1 MGKTIPKVG
10 IILDVNNEVLVKTWM
25 AKRCI
30 ADYTN
35 TSLHAFVYFVHHPFK
50 RPFLVG
56 KNSYLLHRKSTLTF
70 YLGEGL
76 GLRVASN
83 VFLRSNHR
91 SSRPEVFFKNCDLR
105 TLRTPYLKFLEFFS
119 GTGAFL
125 WILRN
130 FSEHFFFRT
139 PLMADSLIIDTK
151 SPRLVQIRAFL
162 KKMKKIILLK
172 SIYFRFKTV
181 TKRIF
186 VFFGLSL
193 GKSLIW
199 QKSSSTWE
207 SDFKVCKSF

>member
-10 IILDVNNEVLVKTWM
+10 IILEVNNEVLVKTWM
-25 AKRCI
+25 EKRCI

-35 TSLHAFVYFVHHPFK
+35 TSLHGFVYFVHHPFK
-50 RPFLVG
+50 KPFLVG

-91 SSRPEVFFKNCDLR
+91 SSRPELFCKNCDPR

-119 GTGAFL
+119 GTGVFL

-130 FSEHFFFRT
+130 FSKHFSFRT
-139 PLMADSLIIDTK
+139 PLMAASLIIDTK

-181 TKRIF
+181 TKWIL
-186 VFFGLSL
+186 VFFWITS
-193 GKSLIW
+193 W
-199 QKSSSTWE
+199 
-207 SDFKVCKSF
+207 

>member
-10 IILDVNNEVLVKTWM
+10 IILEVNNEVLVKTWM
-25 AKRCI
+25 TKRCL

-35 TSLHAFVYFVHHPFK
+35 TSLHGFVYFVHHPFK
-50 RPFLVG
+50 KPFLVG
-56 KNSYLLHRKSTLTF
+56 KNSYLLHRNSTLTF

-91 SSRPEVFFKNCDLR
+91 SSRPKLFCKNCDPR

-119 GTGAFL
+119 GTGVFL

-130 FSEHFFFRT
+130 FSEHFSFRT
-139 PLMADSLIIDTK
+139 PLMAASLIIDTK

-181 TKRIF
+181 TKWIL
-186 VFFGLSL
+186 VFFWITS
-193 GKSLIW
+193 W
-199 QKSSSTWE
+199 
-207 SDFKVCKSF
+207 